1 MSVQET
7 IIHTLGQLHI
17 ADLLSFDDFAAVIR
31 NDEMYAD
38 VSTEAL
44 EAYYDVY
51 KEDAISNKEEFQ
63 KRTDHLVEDLR
74 RNSMNEI
81 VAGEQSNFFSLED
94 IINTL
99 YKVGLLLETRTNVI
113 NETLEDRTEVLKRF
127 EEGTQLSTISNDSIT
142 EILNTLGVYKR
153 LLQEA
158 DN

>member
-1 MSVQET
+1 
-7 IIHTLGQLHI
+7 
-17 ADLLSFDDFAAVIR
+17 
-31 NDEMYAD
+31 
-38 VSTEAL
+38 
-44 EAYYDVY
+44 
-51 KEDAISNKEEFQ
+51 
-63 KRTDHLVEDLR
+63 
-74 RNSMNEI
+74 MNEI

-94 IINTL
+94 IINAL